1 MKLNFS
7 LKYCSFILL
16 LLVGCK
22 KVTPGDSVVSLV
34 VPVTNQTVILP
45 QTDPGIAK
53 SEGFFLN
60 DWAPKSFVKPTFTDA
75 ASITT
80 DATVTVNVDYSNV
93 ITKVPKYLFG
103 NNSNPYMGQLVTEPV
118 LMNYVKNL
126 SPNIIRFPGGN
137 ISSVFI
143 WNGLVG
149 QPPADAPVNIN
160 DATGASTP
168 ANYWYGNNTAN
179 WTLSVDNYYAALV
192 QTGSTGIIT
201 INYSYARYGTGKHP
215 DQSAAHLAADWVRYD
230 KGRTKYWEIGN
241 ESDGPWQAGWRIDT
255 TKNQDGQPQIITGFL
270 YGKHFKV
277 FADSMRKAAL
287 EVGAVIKIGAQLVQ
301 TDPTNSWNN
310 VDRTWNFGLFSSA
323 GDYPDYYIVHDYYTA
338 QTNVDA
344 ATILNTPVAETKA
357 IMDFMGI
364 TTQQGRVLLKPIALT
379 EWNIF
384 ASGSKQM
391 VSNIAGIHADMVLGE
406 LLKNKFGM
414 ASRWDLSNG
423 YGNGD
428 DHGMFSKGDEPDN
441 TTKWSPRPT
450 FYHMYLFQ
458 KYFGDRMVGSTV
470 SGNADILTYAS
481 SFSSGEAGVIVVN
494 KGTTNQVISIKIT
507 NFAAGNRFYYY
518 TLVGGSD
525 NGDFSRQVFING
537 AGPAM
542 PSGGPANYLQ
552 IAPFSSTFT
561 GSIKVNA
568 PARSVI
574 YLIADKSK

>member
-1 MKLNFS
+1 
-7 LKYCSFILL
+7 
-16 LLVGCK
+16 
-22 KVTPGDSVVSLV
+22 
-34 VPVTNQTVILP
+34 
-45 QTDPGIAK
+45 
-53 SEGFFLN
+53 
-60 DWAPKSFVKPTFTDA
+60 
-75 ASITT
+75 
-80 DATVTVNVDYSNV
+80 
-93 ITKVPKYLFG
+93 
-103 NNSNPYMGQLVTEPV
+103 MGQLVTEPV

-168 ANYWYGNNTAN
+168 ANYWYGSNTAN

-255 TKNQDGQPQIITGFL
+255 TKNQDGQPQIITGVL

-301 TDPTNSWNN
+301 IDPTNSWNN
-310 VDRTWNFGLFSSA
+310 VDRTWNSGLFSSA

-357 IMDFMGI
+357 IMDFMGL
-364 TTQQGRVLLKPIALT
+364 TTQQGGVLLKPIALT

-441 TTKWSPRPT
+441 TTKWSPRPA

-494 KGTTNQVISIKIT
+494 KGTTTQVISIKIT
-507 NFAAGNRFYYY
+507 NFAAGSRFYYY

>member
-1 MKLNFS
+1 
-7 LKYCSFILL
+7 
-16 LLVGCK
+16 
-22 KVTPGDSVVSLV
+22 
-34 VPVTNQTVILP
+34 
-45 QTDPGIAK
+45 
-53 SEGFFLN
+53 
-60 DWAPKSFVKPTFTDA
+60 
-75 ASITT
+75 
-80 DATVTVNVDYSNV
+80 
-93 ITKVPKYLFG
+93 
-103 NNSNPYMGQLVTEPV
+103 
-118 LMNYVKNL
+118 
-126 SPNIIRFPGGN
+126 
-137 ISSVFI
+137 
-143 WNGLVG
+143 
-149 QPPADAPVNIN
+149 
-160 DATGASTP
+160 
-168 ANYWYGNNTAN
+168 
-179 WTLSVDNYYAALV
+179 
-192 QTGSTGIIT
+192 
-201 INYSYARYGTGKHP
+201 
-215 DQSAAHLAADWVRYD
+215 
-230 KGRTKYWEIGN
+230 
-241 ESDGPWQAGWRIDT
+241 
-255 TKNQDGQPQIITGFL
+255 
-270 YGKHFKV
+270 
-277 FADSMRKAAL
+277 MRKAAL

-301 TDPTNSWNN
+301 IDPTNSWNN
-310 VDRTWNFGLFSSA
+310 VDRTWNSGLFSSA

-357 IMDFMGI
+357 IMDFMGL
-364 TTQQGRVLLKPIALT
+364 TTQQGGVLLKPIALT

-441 TTKWSPRPT
+441 TTKWSPRPA

-494 KGTTNQVISIKIT
+494 KGTTTQVISIKIT
-507 NFAAGNRFYYY
+507 NFAAGSRFYYY

-542 PSGGPANYLQ
+542 PSGGPTNYLQ

-561 GSIKVNA
+561 GSIKVNE

>member
-1 MKLNFS
+1 M
-7 LKYCSFILL
+7 
-16 LLVGCK
+16 
-22 KVTPGDSVVSLV
+22 
-34 VPVTNQTVILP
+34 
-45 QTDPGIAK
+45 
-53 SEGFFLN
+53 
-60 DWAPKSFVKPTFTDA
+60 
-75 ASITT
+75 
-80 DATVTVNVDYSNV
+80 
-93 ITKVPKYLFG
+93 
-103 NNSNPYMGQLVTEPV
+103 
-118 LMNYVKNL
+118 
-126 SPNIIRFPGGN
+126 
-137 ISSVFI
+137 
-143 WNGLVG
+143 
-149 QPPADAPVNIN
+149 
-160 DATGASTP
+160 
-168 ANYWYGNNTAN
+168 
-179 WTLSVDNYYAALV
+179 
-192 QTGSTGIIT
+192 
-201 INYSYARYGTGKHP
+201 
-215 DQSAAHLAADWVRYD
+215 
-230 KGRTKYWEIGN
+230 
-241 ESDGPWQAGWRIDT
+241 
-255 TKNQDGQPQIITGFL
+255 
-270 YGKHFKV
+270 
-277 FADSMRKAAL
+277 
-287 EVGAVIKIGAQLVQ
+287 
-301 TDPTNSWNN
+301 
-310 VDRTWNFGLFSSA
+310 
-323 GDYPDYYIVHDYYTA
+323 HDYYTA

-441 TTKWSPRPT
+441 TTKWSPRPA

-494 KGTTNQVISIKIT
+494 KGTTAQVISIKIT